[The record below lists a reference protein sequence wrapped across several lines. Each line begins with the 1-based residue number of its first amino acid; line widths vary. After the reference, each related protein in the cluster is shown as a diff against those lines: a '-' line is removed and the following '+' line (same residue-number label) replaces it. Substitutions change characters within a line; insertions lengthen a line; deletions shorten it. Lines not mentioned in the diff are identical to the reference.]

1 MVIKTPEKQLE
12 KLIPLTGI
20 TTKILAILLSFVVIL
35 LVSLT
40 NILPGFAEYGNP
52 YAKTNLE
59 YDLSL
64 NRKVT
69 TPVILDDFN
78 LNITPQTLAKINNH
92 HELLKLSNHLR
103 DIARY
108 LGTGWPVNITLDLVS
123 ARDQQSNRYIVTD
136 FKRND
141 GEWVT
146 ISAGYALNL
155 VTQQLEFLDH
165 HQAASPV
172 ADFLVKQED
181 EVVYHPLLNLPI
193 SVYLA
198 HVLEDREAKLA
209 RK

>member
-1 MVIKTPEKQLE
+1 MVIKTPERQLE
-12 KLIPLTGI
+12 ELMPLTEV
-20 TTKILAILLSFVVIL
+20 TTRILAILLGFVVVL
-35 LVSLT
+35 LVGLT
-40 NILPGFAEYGNP
+40 NTLPGFAEYGNP

-64 NRKVT
+64 DRKVT
-69 TPVILDDFN
+69 TPVNLDDFD
-78 LNITPQTLAKINNH
+78 LNITPQTLAKINNRQ
-92 HELLKLSNHLR
+92 ELLKLSNHLR

-108 LGTGWPVNITLDLVS
+108 LGTGWSVNIALDLVS
-123 ARDQQSNRYIVTD
+123 ASGRQSNKYIVTD

-141 GEWVT
+141 EEWVT

-165 HQAASPV
+165 HQGTAPV

-198 HVLEDREAKLA
+198 HILEDQAAKLA